1 MPPASL
7 ALFAR
12 TYCRGS
18 SKSMPGRLTPSMKL
32 ALPSASGGS
41 ATASARASRQS
52 AAERAPK
59 VGSRA
64 ARMREFLFFLVP
76 WVQSNLIG

>member
-1 MPPASL
+1 MPAGVAGVVRPNVLQGQFEEHAG
-7 ALFAR
+7 
-12 TYCRGS
+12 T
-18 SKSMPGRLTPSMKL
+18 LTPSMKL
-32 ALPSASGGS
+32 VLPSASGGERD
-41 ATASARASRQS
+41 ASARASRQS